1 MDNVGFFRK
10 LDTMWHFRRN
20 VAHPLHGKKTMQRYG
35 KELEYFINPEFYT
48 DQNSK
53 TKLRKSSQ
61 I

>member
-1 MDNVGFFRK
+1 
-10 LDTMWHFRRN
+10 MWHFRRN